1 MRDFFKFDGLLTTE
15 ERIFR
20 DSVRKWVREEIYPHV
35 QPVWTNG
42 TYSEEEHRWLRKQI
56 AKMGLFGI
64 LEQGGSYV
72 MYGLACQE
80 MEYVDSGLRSFVSVQ
95 NSLVIGLLDKFGS
108 NNQKYYLLPALLDGQ
123 ITGCF
128 GLTEPDYGSNPGGMR
143 TGAYPLATITGTV
156 GGPNNDQMAY
166 QINGSKI
173 FITNG
178 VVADFLLIWAKNRG
192 AADQIQA
199 FLVEADDPGVTRREI
214 PNKMSLRYSDT
225 AEIYL
230 SNAIGAEI
238 PGAIGLKSAL
248 ACLTSA
254 RYGIAWGAIGAALA
268 CYERVLKYTAEREQ
282 FNGQPISS
290 HQLVQDTL
298 VEMLSEIVKAQFMT
312 LHLGRLMDEGKA
324 HYSQVALAKRN
335 NVRMAL
341 KIARDARDLLGAY
354 GICTEYDVIRHMLN
368 LESVITYEGTHN
380 IQTLIVGREITGIGA
395 F

>member
-1 MRDFFKFDGLLTTE
+1 MRDFFKFDTLLKTDE
-15 ERIFR
+15 KIFR
-20 DSVRKWVREEIYPHV
+20 DSVRKWVRETVYPRVHR
-35 QPVWTNG
+35 VWTDG
-42 TYSEEEHRWLRKQI
+42 TYGEEEHCWLRDEV

-95 NSLVIGLLDKFGS
+95 NSLIIGLLDKFGS
-108 NNQKYYLLPALLDGQ
+108 DNQKHYLLPGLLDGQ
-123 ITGCF
+123 LTGCF
-128 GLTEPDYGSNPGGMR
+128 CLTEPDFGSNPGGMR
-143 TGAYPLATITGTV
+143 TRAVPVSTSTGTTA
-156 GGPNNDQMAY
+156 GPNDGKTIY
-166 QINGSKI
+166 QIDGSKI

-178 VVADFLLIWAKNRG
+178 VVADFLIIWAVSPYDN
-192 AADQIQA
+192 QPQA
-199 FLVEADDPGVTRREI
+199 FLVEGGDYGVERKEI

-230 SNAIGAEI
+230 SGAMGTEI
-238 PGAIGLKSAL
+238 PRAIGLKAAL
-248 ACLTSA
+248 TCLTGA

-268 CYERVLKYTAEREQ
+268 CYERVLKYTGEREQ

-290 HQLVQDTL
+290 HQLVQDSL

>member
-1 MRDFFKFDGLLTTE
+1 MRDFFKFDELLTEE

-20 DSVRKWVREEIYPHV
+20 DMTRKWVREKVYPRV
-35 QPVWTNG
+35 QPIWTNG
-42 TYSEEEHRWLRKQI
+42 TYTEEEHLWLREQV

-108 NNQKYYLLPALLDGQ
+108 DSQKYYMMRGLLNGQ
-123 ITGCF
+123 LTGCF
-128 GLTEPDYGSNPGGMR
+128 ALTEPDFGSNPAGMK
-143 TGAYPLATITGTV
+143 THATPLNTLTGTTE
-156 GGPNNDQMAY
+156 GPDHGEVAY

-178 VVADFLLIWAKNRG
+178 VFADFLLIWAKNKATG
-192 AADQIQA
+192 EIQA
-199 FLVEADDPGVTRREI
+199 FYVPADIGGVKRYEI

-225 AEIYL
+225 ATIYL
-230 SNAIGAEI
+230 SDAIGSAV

-254 RYGIAWGAIGAALA
+254 RYGIAWGAIGAAQA
-268 CYERVLKYTAEREQ
+268 CYERVLKYTGERTQ
-282 FNGQPISS
+282 FNGKPIAS

-312 LHLGRLMDEGKA
+312 LRLGRLMDEGRA
-324 HYSQVALAKRN
+324 HYSEVAVAKRN

-354 GICTEYDVIRHMLN
+354 GICTEFDVIRHMLN

>member
-1 MRDFFKFDGLLTTE
+1 MRDFFKFDDLLTQE

-20 DSVRKWVREEIYPHV
+20 DMTRRWVREEVYPRV
-35 QPVWTNG
+35 QPVWTAGN
-42 TYSEEEHRWLRKQI
+42 YSEEEHLWLREQV
-56 AKMGLFGI
+56 ADMGLFGI
-64 LEQGGSYV
+64 IEQGGSYV

-95 NSLVIGLLDKFGS
+95 NSLIIGLLDKFGS
-108 NNQKYYLLPALLDGQ
+108 DSQKQYLFQGLLDGRL
-123 ITGCF
+123 TGCF
-128 GLTEPDYGSNPGGMR
+128 GLTESDFGSNPAGMR
-143 TGAYPLATITGTV
+143 TYATPLNTLTGTV
-156 GGPNNDQMAY
+156 GGPDHGEMAY

-178 VVADFLLIWAKNRG
+178 VFADFLLIWAKNRATG
-192 AADQIQA
+192 EIQA
-199 FLVEADDPGVTRREI
+199 FYLPAHHGGVKRSEI

-230 SNAIGAEI
+230 SEAICTPV
-238 PGAIGLKSAL
+238 PGAVGLKSAL

-254 RYGIAWGAIGAALA
+254 RYGIAWGAIGAAQA
-268 CYERVLKYTAEREQ
+268 CYERVLRYTGEREQ
-282 FNGQPISS
+282 FNGQPIAS

-380 IQTLIVGREITGIGA
+380 IQTLIIGREITGIGA

>member
-1 MRDFFKFDGLLTTE
+1 MRDFFKFDSLLTEE

-20 DSVRKWVREEIYPHV
+20 DMTRRWVREEVYPRV
-35 QPVWTNG
+35 QPIWTAG
-42 TYSEEEHRWLRKQI
+42 TYDEIEHRWLRDQV
-56 AKMGLFGI
+56 ASMGLFGI
-64 LEQGGSYV
+64 REQGGSYV

-95 NSLVIGLLDKFGS
+95 NSLIISLLDKFGS
-108 NNQKYYLLPALLDGQ
+108 DSQKHYLLPGLLNGQ
-123 ITGCF
+123 LTGCF
-128 GLTEPDYGSNPGGMR
+128 GLTEPNAGSNPAHM
-143 TGAYPLATITGTV
+143 TAWATPLNTSTGTV
-156 GGPNNDQMAY
+156 GGPDHDKMAY

-178 VVADFLLIWAKNRG
+178 VFADFLLIWAKNR
-192 AADQIQA
+192 ATDQIQA
-199 FLVEADDPGVTRREI
+199 FYVPADHDGVERREI

-230 SNAIGAEI
+230 SDVICSAV

-248 ACLTSA
+248 ACLTGA
-254 RYGIAWGAIGAALA
+254 RYGIAWGAIGAAQA
-268 CYERVLKYTAEREQ
+268 CYERVLTYAGERVQ
-282 FNGQPISS
+282 FGVQPISS
-290 HQLVQDTL
+290 HQLVQDAL

-312 LHLGRLMDEGKA
+312 LHLGRLLDEGKA
-324 HYSQVALAKRN
+324 HYSQIALAKRN

-380 IQTLIVGREITGIGA
+380 IQTLIVGREITGKDA

>member
-1 MRDFFKFDGLLTTE
+1 MRDFFKFDGLLKEE

-20 DSVRKWVREEIYPHV
+20 DMTRRWVREEVYPRV
-35 QPVWTNG
+35 RPVWTAGNYG
-42 TYSEEEHRWLRKQI
+42 EEEHRWLRDQV
-56 AKMGLFGI
+56 AQMGLFGI

-95 NSLVIGLLDKFGS
+95 NSLIIGLLDKFGS
-108 NNQKYYLLPALLDGQ
+108 DSQKKYLFQGLMEGKL
-123 ITGCF
+123 TGCF
-128 GLTEPDYGSNPGGMR
+128 GLTEPDFGSNPAFMR
-143 TGAYPLATITGTV
+143 TTATPLNTLTGTI
-156 GGPNNDQMAY
+156 GGPDHGEMAY
-166 QINGSKI
+166 QITGSKI

-178 VVADFLLIWAKNRG
+178 VVADFLLIWAKNR
-192 AADQIQA
+192 ATDEIQA
-199 FLVEADDPGVTRREI
+199 FYVPADNMGVERREI

-230 SNAIGAEI
+230 SDAIGSAV

-248 ACLTSA
+248 TCLTSA

-268 CYERVLKYTAEREQ
+268 CYERVLKYTGERVQ
-282 FNGQPISS
+282 FGVQPISS
-290 HQLVQDTL
+290 HQLVQDSL

-312 LHLGRLMDEGKA
+312 LHLGRLMDKGEA

-380 IQTLIVGREITGIGA
+380 IQTLIIGREITGKDA

>member
-1 MRDFFKFDGLLTTE
+1 MRDFFKFDGLLTQE

-20 DSVRKWVREEIYPHV
+20 DMTRRWVREEVYPRV
-35 QPVWTNG
+35 RPVWTDGN
-42 TYSEEEHRWLRKQI
+42 YSEDEHQWLRNEV

-80 MEYVDSGLRSFVSVQ
+80 MEYVDSGIRSFVSVQ

-108 NNQKYYLLPALLDGQ
+108 DSQKQYLFQGLLDGRL
-123 ITGCF
+123 TGCF
-128 GLTEPDYGSNPGGMR
+128 ALTEPDFGSNPAGMR
-143 TGAYPLATITGTV
+143 THATPFNTLTGTT
-156 GGPNNDQMAY
+156 GGPDHGETAY
-166 QINGSKI
+166 QISGSKI

-178 VVADFLLIWAKNRG
+178 VFADFLLIWAKNR
-192 AADQIQA
+192 ATNEIQA
-199 FLVEADDPGVTRREI
+199 FFVPADNMGMKRWEM

-230 SNAIGAEI
+230 ADAIGSAV
-238 PGAIGLKSAL
+238 PGAVGLKSAL
-248 ACLTSA
+248 ACLTGA
-254 RYGIAWGAIGAALA
+254 RYGIAWGAIGAAQA
-268 CYERVLKYTAEREQ
+268 CYERVLRYTGEREQ
-282 FNGQPISS
+282 FNGKPISS

-312 LHLGRLMDEGKA
+312 LHLGRLMDKGEA

-380 IQTLIVGREITGIGA
+380 IQTLIIGREITGIGA